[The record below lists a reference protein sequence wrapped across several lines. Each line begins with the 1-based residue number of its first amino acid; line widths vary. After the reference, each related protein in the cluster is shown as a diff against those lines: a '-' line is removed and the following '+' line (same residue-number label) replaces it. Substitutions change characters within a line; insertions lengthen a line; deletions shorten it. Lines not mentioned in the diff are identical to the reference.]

1 MNAIPKQ
8 TQGAV
13 QYDLLLDNL
22 RQQVLTGHNPDK
34 TTALLSR
41 TELFEHL
48 NPEQLLS
55 WASCAQIAGNIA
67 IAEKAFDHLHEHYP
81 DSEEAWN
88 EHRDYLQAMN
98 DSVGLATLR
107 AQCRVRAPQFL
118 ALFHTQPQGWERE
131 AEIPDASFVTMN
143 REKILISRF
152 MEIFRGREDCFA
164 RQWVDK
170 AEGKS
175 GYMPVRRPM
184 TEQDLREHL
193 SGLRTFG
200 IYLMQ
205 ADGRVRIGVIDA
217 DLRKDLRQ
225 PSLPASQRDSVRRE
239 LAYILERI
247 PALAGDMGL
256 SCIVEFSGSKGYH
269 FWFPFDDPVDPA
281 KLRSILHNFSNSL
294 AKDLPCFTLEVFP
307 KQDHLSG
314 KGLGNLVKLPLGI
327 HRLSGK
333 PSRFLP
339 GDRGDAW
346 RQLEK
351 LEQATINS
359 VAALS
364 AAKAAPKATVVEHPS
379 FKRWKNDYPELAA
392 ISAACPLLA
401 GIFSLCREGRALS
414 VREERV
420 LFGVLGFLDRRGAV
434 LHALLGNQ
442 AEYNRHL
449 VDYRISRLRGTP
461 LGCKKIHA
469 LLESSRDLCDFPPGA
484 AYGHPLLFVDGWQS
498 GRCGQ
503 SENVSNLQDALD
515 QLRQSLELVGRFLP
529 EPGKAMT

>member
-1 MNAIPKQ
+1 MIAIPKHAR
-8 TQGAV
+8 GAV

-22 RQQVLTGHNPDK
+22 RQQVLTGQHPDK
-34 TTALLSR
+34 TAAILSR

-48 NPEQLLS
+48 DPEQLLS
-55 WASCAQIAGNIA
+55 WASCAQIAGSTGA
-67 IAEKAFDHLHEHYP
+67 ALKAFDHLHDHYP
-81 DSEEAWN
+81 ESEEAWR
-88 EHRDYLQAMN
+88 EHRDYLEALN
-98 DSVGLATLR
+98 DTKGLVALR

-118 ALFHTQPQGWERE
+118 TLLQAQPPGSDRE
-131 AEIPDASFVTMN
+131 AEIPDAPFASMN
-143 REKILISRF
+143 RENSLISRF
-152 MEIFRGREDCFA
+152 MVIFRGREDCFA
-164 RQWVDK
+164 RQWADK

-193 SGLRTFG
+193 AGLRTYG

-247 PALAGDMGL
+247 PALAGEMGL
-256 SCIVEFSGSKGYH
+256 SCVIEFSGSKGYH
-269 FWFPFDDPVDPA
+269 FWFPFDGPVDPGRIRGVLQGMA
-281 KLRSILHNFSNSL
+281 NAL
-294 AKDLPCFTLEVFP
+294 ARDLSCFALEVFP
-307 KQDHLSG
+307 KQDSLSG

-346 RQLEK
+346 TQLAK
-351 LEQATINS
+351 LEQATINPVS
-359 VAALS
+359 ALS
-364 AAKAAPKATVVEHPS
+364 SVTAAPKAVIVEHPS
-379 FKRWKNDYPELAA
+379 FTRWKNEFPELAA
-392 ISAACPLLA
+392 LSAACPLLS
-401 GIFSLCREGRALS
+401 GIFSLCREGRSLS

-420 LFGVLGFLDRRGAV
+420 LFGVLGFLDRKSV
-434 LHALLGNQ
+434 ILHAVLGNQ
-442 AEYNRHL
+442 PEYNMHL
-449 VDYRISRLRGTP
+449 VNYRLSRLKGSP

-469 LLESSRDLCDFPPGA
+469 LLESGKDLCTFPPGA
-484 AYGHPLLFVDGWQS
+484 PYAHPLLHVGGWKGS
-498 GRCGQ
+498 NHGQ
-503 SENVSNLQDALD
+503 DEPVTNLQDALE
-515 QLRQSLELVGRFLP
+515 QLRQSLELVSRFLP
-529 EPGKAMT
+529 RPTKSRA